1 MDIFLA
7 AIRTSHVMSS
17 IIWIGILY
25 YFNFVQAPS
34 FAKMEPAARAN
45 AIQHLVPT
53 ALLWFRYSALATI
66 LFGVTWMIT
75 TAVIQPG
82 TAYESSPAFKSIVVG
97 GSIGF
102 VMFLNVWA
110 IIWPNQKKIIAA
122 VTATATEGTPAPPDQ
137 PKWART
143 AFLAS
148 RTNTL
153 LSIPMLFFM
162 IASAHLGRLW
172 I

>member
-7 AIRTSHVMSS
+7 SIRASHVLSA

-25 YFNFVQAPS
+25 YFNFVQVPS
-34 FAKMEPAARAN
+34 FAKMDPAARSN

-53 ALLWFRYSALATI
+53 ALLWFRYSALGTI

-75 TAVIQPG
+75 TAVLDPG
-82 TAYESSPAFKSIVVG
+82 TNYESSPQFKSIVVG

-137 PKWART
+137 PKWARR

-162 IASAHLGRLW
+162 IASAHLARLW

>member
-1 MDIFLA
+1 MDIYLA
-7 AIRTSHVMSS
+7 IIRSLHVLSG

-34 FAKMEPAARAN
+34 FAKMDAASRSQAV
-45 AIQHLVPT
+45 QHLVPT
-53 ALLWFRYSALATI
+53 ALLWFRWAALFTI
-66 LFGVTWMIT
+66 LFGVIWMIS
-75 TAVIQPG
+75 TAVSQPG
-82 TAYESSPAFKSIVVG
+82 TAYETSPQFKSILVG
-97 GSIGF
+97 GTIGF
-102 VMFLNVWA
+102 IMMLNVWV

-122 VTATATEGTPAPPDQ
+122 VTATANEGTPAPEDQ
-137 PKWART
+137 PKWARR

-162 IASAHLGRLW
+162 IASAHLARLW